1 MNIKQLKYPIGEYIS
16 NKNPS
21 KELLS
26 EWINDIEKFPS
37 NLMVT
42 VDRLNEEQLNWIY
55 RPEGWTIIQIIH
67 HCADSH
73 MNSYIRIKLAITENR
88 PTIKPY
94 YEEKWANL
102 ADSKSSEIDESIT
115 LLVGLHKKLVRLIKS
130 LTNGQLNMVFKHPQ
144 HGLDCTVVEYIGVL
158 AWHCNHHLE
167 HIKNGIK
174 SNGKYNFNYS

>member
-42 VDRLNEEQLNWIY
+42 VDRLNEEQLNWRY

-73 MNSYIRIKLAITENR
+73 MNS
-88 PTIKPY
+88 
-94 YEEKWANL
+94 
-102 ADSKSSEIDESIT
+102 
-115 LLVGLHKKLVRLIKS
+115 
-130 LTNGQLNMVFKHPQ
+130 
-144 HGLDCTVVEYIGVL
+144 
-158 AWHCNHHLE
+158 
-167 HIKNGIK
+167 
-174 SNGKYNFNYS
+174 